1 MPVTFDCEQ
10 CGKHYEVG
18 EALAGRRAK
27 CSRCQTV
34 FRIPE
39 PAAAL
44 AGSTDDEYRLAA
56 IFEEEFGPLPDSD
69 RTDTKPCPSCDAAL
83 LPQTVLCV
91 ECGYHLEKGTT
102 LAIENPV
109 SEATQRPEPV
119 TKNLSAKKSR
129 KHSFSIAT
137 YVRGTLLSLL
147 FAIVGGALWAAA
159 SLATDYALGF
169 LAWAVGGLA
178 GLGMAIAHQDN
189 DGTIAGLTS
198 ALMALVGCVFSK
210 VLYFAV
216 FFGMA
221 MEMTEMDFQEHVASV
236 VAEDRVR
243 AAGQD
248 PEEVSEP
255 YYDQEFEAALQEV
268 ESWDSEKIQ
277 QRIQLH
283 EEADRIDLMDRLLAQ
298 QRSPQDTA
306 SDLAAYSAIA
316 ERVALLS
323 DAEVVAE
330 LAQTPA
336 IKSASTAETE
346 VVDRGERSTGS
357 KAAAG
362 IGLFFI
368 ALLAF
373 GIFGGVFLVFGMVSA
388 YRLGSGNLAA

>member
-1 MPVTFDCEQ
+1 MPVTFDCGQ

-18 EALAGRRAK
+18 ETLAGRRAK

-56 IFEEEFGPLPDSD
+56 LFEEEFGPLPDSD
-69 RTDTKPCPSCDAAL
+69 RTDTKPCPSCAAAL

-91 ECGYHLEKGTT
+91 ECGYHLEKGTN

-109 SEATQRPEPV
+109 SEETRRPEPV
-119 TKNLSAKKSR
+119 AKNLSAKKSR

-189 DGTIAGLTS
+189 DGTVAGLTS

-216 FFGMA
+216 FFSMA
-221 MEMTEMDFQEHVASV
+221 MEMTEIDFQEHVASV
-236 VAEDRVR
+236 VAEDRMR
-243 AAGQD
+243 SAGQD
-248 PEEVSEP
+248 PEEVSEA

-268 ESWDSEKIQ
+268 GSWDSEKIQ
-277 QRIQLH
+277 QRLKLH
-283 EEADRIDLMDRLLAQ
+283 EEANRIDLMNRLLAQ
-298 QRSPQDTA
+298 RRSPQDSA
-306 SDLAAYSAIA
+306 SDLATYSAIA
-316 ERVALLS
+316 KRVTLLS

-336 IKSASTAETE
+336 IETASTAETE
-346 VVDRGERSTGS
+346 VVDRGEQSTDS
-357 KAAAG
+357 KAATG

-373 GIFGGVFLVFGMVSA
+373 GIFGGVFLVLGMVSA

>member
-1 MPVTFDCEQ
+1 
-10 CGKHYEVG
+10 
-18 EALAGRRAK
+18 
-27 CSRCQTV
+27 
-34 FRIPE
+34 
-39 PAAAL
+39 
-44 AGSTDDEYRLAA
+44 
-56 IFEEEFGPLPDSD
+56 
-69 RTDTKPCPSCDAAL
+69 
-83 LPQTVLCV
+83 
-91 ECGYHLEKGTT
+91 
-102 LAIENPV
+102 
-109 SEATQRPEPV
+109 
-119 TKNLSAKKSR
+119 
-129 KHSFSIAT
+129 
-137 YVRGTLLSLL
+137 
-147 FAIVGGALWAAA
+147 
-159 SLATDYALGF
+159 
-169 LAWAVGGLA
+169 VGGLA

-236 VAEDRVR
+236 VAEDRMR

-268 ESWDSEKIQ
+268 ESWDSGKIQ

-298 QRSPQDTA
+298 QRLAPQDSA

-336 IKSASTAETE
+336 IETATVAKTE
-346 VVDRGERSTGS
+346 VVDRGEQSTGS
-357 KAAAG
+357 KAATG
-362 IGLFFI
+362 FGLFFI

>member
-34 FRIPE
+34 FLIPE

-44 AGSTDDEYRLAA
+44 AGSMDHEYRLAA
-56 IFEEEFGPLPDSD
+56 LFEEEFGPLPDSD
-69 RTDTKPCPSCDAAL
+69 HTDTKPCPSCATSL
-83 LPQTVLCV
+83 LPETVLCV
-91 ECGYHLEKGTT
+91 ECGYHLEKGKKV
-102 LAIENPV
+102 AIKNPGF
-109 SEATQRPEPV
+109 EAARRPEPV
-119 TKNLSAKKSR
+119 AKNLSAKKFR

-137 YVRGTLLSLL
+137 YIRGTLLSLL
-147 FAIVGGALWAAA
+147 FALVGGALWAAA
-159 SLATDYALGF
+159 SLATDYNLGF

-178 GLGMAIAHQDN
+178 GLGMAIAHQDT

-216 FFGMA
+216 FFSMA
-221 MEMTEMDFQEHVASV
+221 MEMTEVDFQEHVASI
-236 VAEDRVR
+236 VAEDRMR
-243 AAGQD
+243 AAGQN
-248 PEEVSEP
+248 PEEVSEAH
-255 YYDQEFEAALQEV
+255 YNQEFEVALQEV
-268 ESWDSEKIQ
+268 QSWDSEKVR
-277 QRIQLH
+277 QRIELH
-283 EEADRIDLMDRLLAQ
+283 EEANRIELMNRLFAQ
-298 QRSPQDTA
+298 QRSPQDSA
-306 SDLAAYSAIA
+306 SDLATYPAIA
-316 ERVALLS
+316 QRVSMLS

-336 IKSASTAETE
+336 IETASTAEIE
-346 VVDRGERSTGS
+346 VVDRGERSTAS
-357 KAAAG
+357 KAATG
-362 IGLFFI
+362 TGLFFI

-373 GIFGGVFLVFGMVSA
+373 GIFGGVFVVFGMVSA